1 MLETNGGATL
11 VASLTSAPAD
21 GLLARLSPSCGVLEV
36 RADLV
41 GELDPDELRRG
52 FDGKLLYT
60 LRSEAEGGGAAEH
73 ERGARLAVAAGRYDL
88 VDLEAERD
96 LTKDVLD
103 AVPAAKR
110 VVSWHGEATDV
121 AGLKR
126 RFEAM
131 SREPAVL
138 YKLAPAAS
146 DARQAL
152 APLALLASLDR
163 DDVVAFATGGTGLWT
178 RLLAPRLGARVVFG
192 AAGDPPAAPGQPTI
206 ERLVTDYGLPA
217 LAPVEAIYGIVG
229 DPVLHSLSPRL
240 HNACYAASGVPALY
254 LPFSVSVFG
263 DFWLDLV
270 ERNSLEV
277 LGFPLRGLSVT
288 APFKQVALAV
298 SGATSPLAERVGSA
312 NTLVRRDHVWE
323 AESTDAAGVLG
334 PLRAAA
340 VELDG
345 RPCAVV
351 GAGGAGRAAAFALA
365 EAGARVTLVNRG
377 ADRGARVAREL
388 GVSFVPLDELDP
400 ADFELV
406 VNGTPLGTDA
416 SGELPVDPAA
426 IATIRGGWLVDL
438 VYQADGPTR
447 LARAAAEAGLGV
459 VDGREVLFHQALR
472 QFELMTGRPMPRDV
486 GRRCLG
492 LAPEAAD
499 GGG

>member
-1 MLETNGGATL
+1 MVETSGGATL
-11 VASLTSAPAD
+11 VASLTSEPAD

-60 LRSEAEGGGAAEH
+60 LRSEAEGGGAEER
-73 ERGARLAVAAGRYDL
+73 ERGARLAAAAGRYDL
-88 VDLEAERD
+88 IDLEAERD
-96 LTKDVLD
+96 LTKDILD
-103 AVPAAKR
+103 VVPPAKR
-110 VVSWHGEATDV
+110 VISWHGEATDV
-121 AGLKR
+121 AGLKQ
-126 RFEAM
+126 RFEAL
-131 SREPAVL
+131 SREPAAL

-152 APLALLASLDR
+152 APLALLASLGR
-163 DDVVAFATGGTGLWT
+163 DDVLAFATGAAGLWT

-192 AAGDPPAAPGQPTI
+192 AAGDPPAAPGQPAI
-206 ERLVTDYGLPA
+206 ERLVADYGLPA
-217 LAPVEAIYGIVG
+217 LRPVETVYGIVG

-240 HNACYAASGVPALY
+240 HNACYEALEIPALY
-254 LPFSVSVFG
+254 LPFSVRVFG

-270 ERNSLEV
+270 ERSSLEV

-298 SGATSPLAERVGSA
+298 SGATSPLAERIGSA
-312 NTLVRRDHVWE
+312 NTLVRRGVVWE
-323 AESTDAAGVLG
+323 AESTDALGVVG

-345 RPCAVV
+345 KRCAVV

-365 EAGARVTLVNRG
+365 ESGGRVTLVNRG
-377 ADRGARVAREL
+377 TDRGARVAREL
-388 GVSFVPLDELDP
+388 GVSFVPLDEFDP
-400 ADFELV
+400 AGFELI

-416 SGELPVDPAA
+416 SGELPLDPAA
-426 IATIRGGWLVDL
+426 MARGDWLVDL
-438 VYQADGPTR
+438 VYQVDGPTR
-447 LARAAAEAGLGV
+447 LARAAAAAGLGV
-459 VDGREVLFHQALR
+459 VDGREVLFHQAVR
-472 QFELMTGRPMPRDV
+472 QFELMTDRALPRDV

-492 LAPEAAD
+492 LPPEAVD
-499 GGG
+499 GAG